1 MSIKKRAL
9 AALISLAL
17 FSAAGCGEKTE
28 SAPNEQELRPSE
40 PEVIQP
46 TEPEPEPEP
55 EPIVKVSQA
64 VIGATGDVLM
74 HYPII
79 KTGAVGDGTYE
90 FSSVFPYFSQY
101 VTNLDYAAANLET
114 TLAGLSPFQLS

>member
-46 TEPEPEPEP
+46 TEPEP

-101 VTNLDYAAANLET
+101 VTNLD
-114 TLAGLSPFQLS
+114 